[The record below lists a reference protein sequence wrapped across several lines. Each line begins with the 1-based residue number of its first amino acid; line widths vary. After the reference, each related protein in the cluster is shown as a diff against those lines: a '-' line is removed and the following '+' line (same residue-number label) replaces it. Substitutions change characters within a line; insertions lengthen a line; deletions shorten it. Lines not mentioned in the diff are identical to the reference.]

1 MIANSLMFYGKHFD
15 RLLVISFIILLSLL
29 LLQTIIV
36 NYIYSI
42 STFNGITLYG
52 DLANA
57 VFTLLIVVMAQGPF
71 IKYVLLEENGEE
83 RKLKRSLVFFAD
95 QAFTF
100 FLFGTLLT
108 WMVVVGS
115 LFLLIPGIILLVFY
129 YLTPYFIASEEWKI
143 GRAMKKSAN
152 LAKKK
157 FFSLLGI
164 LLLIGLLDWGLG
176 VITIYLSSL
185 FIDIYFG
192 VLIAKLI
199 VSVAIYPFGI
209 ILLTLNFLKWKEE
222 WKEEGGLG
230 DVDIRAV

>member
-15 RLLVISFIILLSLL
+15 RLLLISFIILLPLL

-42 STFNGITLYG
+42 STFNGITFYG

-83 RKLKRSLVFFAD
+83 RIMKRSLVFFAD
-95 QAFTF
+95 HAFTF

-108 WMVVVGS
+108 WMVIVGS

-143 GRAMKKSAN
+143 TRAMKKSAK

-157 FFSLLGI
+157 FFLLLYI
-164 LLLIGLLDWGLG
+164 LLLIGVLDWGLG
-176 VITIYLSSL
+176 VLTIYLSSL

-222 WKEEGGLG
+222 WKEEGGAG
-230 DVDIRAV
+230 NVDVRVV